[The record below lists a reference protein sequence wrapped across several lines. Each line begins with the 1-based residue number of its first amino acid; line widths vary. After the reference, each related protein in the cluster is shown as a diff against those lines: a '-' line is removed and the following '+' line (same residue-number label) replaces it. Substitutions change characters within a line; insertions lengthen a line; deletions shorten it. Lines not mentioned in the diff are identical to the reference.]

1 MRSLRSR
8 VIEDSNTSSSTT
20 NNVEEGNNIEEQPEK
35 KRKSK
40 KIKTK
45 KSKKRT
51 SEVNEDE
58 HQGNFVLLRN
68 RKSMTVHKNDEN
80 CEDQV
85 NKSTDSQKS
94 INDNI
99 GARKT
104 RNAKRKK
111 RGTKHSINEDDFCPT
126 FESAITSTIMKPK
139 KEIKFFSTSPKNQNL
154 SAKENSP
161 NEKQVKR
168 QKKGRRKQT
177 INENSVDNQN
187 DVLTGTQNEHNFV
200 RAPKHDVTNNTNI
213 LIDNTT
219 FDTDKTT
226 ETINESAK
234 NKSVSLRERKSDL
247 LIISSRHTTFDKTN
261 DECIKTD
268 KSICETEIP
277 KSSQKIK
284 SFIANETVNDSCVKI
299 NNSTFDAA
307 NNINQ
312 IRPNVFISDMQ
323 RNNDDNTECNNSTLK
338 LNKTTELKCSKINNG
353 TFDVD
358 DSILTKSKPNISIE
372 INNKVDQ
379 KHSAID
385 NGTFEIEN
393 SFKTHNRKRS
403 SVLINKSSHEVCSKI
418 DDGTFEVEENTKSQK
433 KNKSG
438 HVGFVFGDKDYEE
451 INKSAFKVNKTPY
464 NHRKS
469 KPNLSTFRNQTIQDD
484 DESTDDDTTPTSKN
498 ISKKS
503 LFENLSNTKEYVN
516 LDDISDVELDE
527 VINISDDTP
536 VKSSVKQST
545 FNVSDDESSDTF
557 TKSVRDEEN
566 GSIDTFDKPLRNQS
580 GEWQVQDL
588 AKSINAESYVD
599 KTQFGTVTTFAGNN
613 EAMNVDHNFTAKN
626 FTLLNDTNNV
636 LTPNTARKKWQKF
649 ARNSHAANC
658 VLEQINSTT
667 NTPRVVKNTTLRQ
680 YSSPMPATNELSR
693 KSFARNKSLLA
704 SSSKSINKE
713 PKSVNKNTSISKHD
727 ISKGVVKRTA
737 MPNFALI
744 HQKAFEKMESLQ
756 EYSERKRQRAKLLL
770 SADKKQVNNTSKIL
784 QNKENVKKKSSREL
798 FADNTSKEHNR
809 FGFKVKNTSMKKQ
822 SPIVK
827 KKMENT
833 TATSYFK
840 STNIPKP
847 KLIIPKSMK
856 GQDIGMAVKK
866 EKAPIFQRKDV
877 LAIANKNKGE
887 NLMKN
892 RENRRDQLKGVR
904 TNRRFELLM
913 KMRNNQ

>member
-1 MRSLRSR
+1 MKSLRSR
-8 VIEDSNTSSSTT
+8 IIEDTSTSSSTA

-35 KRKSK
+35 KRKS

-68 RKSMTVHKNDEN
+68 RKIMTVDKNDEN

-94 INDNI
+94 VNDNI
-99 GARKT
+99 GVRKT
-104 RNAKRKK
+104 RKAKRKTRK
-111 RGTKHSINEDDFCPT
+111 TKHSINEDDFCPT

-161 NEKQVKR
+161 NEKQVKK
-168 QKKGRRKQT
+168 QKKGQRKQM
-177 INENSVDNQN
+177 INEYSVDNQS
-187 DVLTGTQNEHNFV
+187 DVLTDTQNEHNFV
-200 RAPKHDVTNNTNI
+200 TAPKHDVTYTNI

-219 FDTDKTT
+219 FDNDKTS
-226 ETINESAK
+226 ETIQESTK
-234 NKSVSLRERKSDL
+234 NKSVSLRERQSDV

-261 DECIKTD
+261 DKCIKTD
-268 KSICETEIP
+268 NTTYEIEIP
-277 KSSQKIK
+277 KSTKKIK
-284 SFIANETVNDSCVKI
+284 SFIANEIVNDSCVKI

-307 NNINQ
+307 NSKNQ
-312 IRPNVFISDMQ
+312 IRPNVLISE
-323 RNNDDNTECNNSTLK
+323 NNDDNTECNNSSLK
-338 LNKTTELKCSKINNG
+338 QNKTTEQECSKINNG

-358 DSILTKSKPNISIE
+358 DSILTKSRQNISIS
-372 INNKVDQ
+372 INNKVGQ

-403 SVLINKSSHEVCSKI
+403 SVLINNSNNEEYSKI
-418 DDGTFEVEENTKSQK
+418 DDGTFEVEETTKSQK

-438 HVGFVFGDKDYEE
+438 HVGFVFGDEDNEE

-464 NHRKS
+464 NHRKN
-469 KPNLSTFRNQTIQDD
+469 KPNLSAFINQTMQDE
-484 DESTDDDTTPTSKN
+484 DESTDDEITSISKN
-498 ISKKS
+498 ITKKS
-503 LFENLSNTKEYVN
+503 LFENLSNTKGYVN
-516 LDDISDVELDE
+516 LDDISDAELDE

-536 VKSSVKQST
+536 VKSSVKQSS
-545 FNVSDDESSDTF
+545 FNVSDEESSDTF
-557 TKSVRDEEN
+557 TKSIRDEEN
-566 GSIDTFDKPLRNQS
+566 GSSDTFDKPVRNQS

-588 AKSINAESYVD
+588 AKSINEESYVD
-599 KTQFGTVTTFAGNN
+599 KTQFGTDTTFAGNN
-613 EAMNVDHNFTAKN
+613 EALSVDHNFTAKN
-626 FTLLNDTNNV
+626 FTLLNYTNNV

-649 ARNSHAANC
+649 ARNSHGANC
-658 VLEQINSTT
+658 VLEQIHLTT

-680 YSSPMPATNELSR
+680 YSSPMPAKNELSR
-693 KSFARNKSLLA
+693 KSVARNKSLLA

-713 PKSVNKNTSISKHD
+713 PKSVNKNTSISKQD
-727 ISKGVVKRTA
+727 TFKGVVKRTA

-770 SADKKQVNNTSKIL
+770 SSGKTQMCSTSKI
-784 QNKENVKKKSSREL
+784 QENKENVKKKSSREL

-833 TATSYFK
+833 TATSNFK

-847 KLIIPKSMK
+847 KLIIPKSMI
-856 GQDIGMAVKK
+856 GQAIGMAVKK

-877 LAIANKNKGE
+877 LAIANKNKAE